1 MQWNYNFIEA
11 LQIKQLLY
19 IILQKF
25 ELRQLKQMKLFL
37 LFFISAVSAMYKKVN
52 CV

>member
-37 LFFISAVSAMYKKVN
+37 LFFISTVSAMYKKVN